1 MEWDARTLG
10 PLAFGAGA
18 GVLAFLAGFTLTY
31 LWRGRDIEDSL
42 MPIDGLL
49 ELFEAEPIGAWRA
62 AGWLFYSGHFV
73 ETRVTR
79 EFGWIEQVTYIN
91 LVGQGAGRLE
101 LLYFLPPVVLIVAG
115 ALAVIYGHAADAR
128 AGAKRGA
135 SVAFGYFPLVALGLI
150 LFSYGS
156 TRPDPV
162 PAIFVAGILYPVV
175 FGGIGGVVWVHLV
188 RRWS

>member
-1 MEWDARTLG
+1 MG
-10 PLAFGAGA
+10 PVIFGGGA

-31 LWRGRDIEDSL
+31 LWRGREIEDTL
-42 MPIDGLL
+42 MPIDALL

-73 ETRVTR
+73 ETRVTS

-101 LLYFLPPVVLIVAG
+101 LLYFLPPVLLIVAG
-115 ALAVIYGHAADAR
+115 GLAVMYGHAADPR

-135 SVAFGYFPLVALGLI
+135 SVAFGYFPLVALGLV

-156 TRPDPV
+156 TRPDPL
-162 PAIFVAGILYPVV
+162 PAILVAGILYPVV
-175 FGGIGGVVWVHLV
+175 FGAIGGVLWIFVDRQWN
-188 RRWS
+188 